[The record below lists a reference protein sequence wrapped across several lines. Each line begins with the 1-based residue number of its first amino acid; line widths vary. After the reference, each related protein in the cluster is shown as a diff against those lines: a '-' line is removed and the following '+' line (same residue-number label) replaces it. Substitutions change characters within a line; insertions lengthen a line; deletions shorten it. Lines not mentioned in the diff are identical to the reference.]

1 MLNEKGVQTQG
12 SWHSTGRPPKQD
24 EKLFDQYE
32 FVNKT
37 VIVRFYA
44 DIFWYYIYCLSL
56 SFYLC
61 SSWHFTFDKIST
73 IYYEIDEVETGHS
86 TQKLFLLFGCS
97 LSTVSWVFWCGW
109 LLWISDF
116 HHWCPGLIM
125 KTYGAQCHSVSRKR
139 KNCYHWLLKLL
150 FTSCQIFIPGH
161 RQFHIRNT
169 NYTVKVLIAITP
181 QGSACFLSK
190 AWGGRTSDKFENDN
204 CGILKKIL
212 PGDFSFS
219 RPWF

>member
-1 MLNEKGVQTQG
+1 M
-12 SWHSTGRPPKQD
+12 
-24 EKLFDQYE
+24 
-32 FVNKT
+32 
-37 VIVRFYA
+37 
-44 DIFWYYIYCLSL
+44 
-56 SFYLC
+56 
-61 SSWHFTFDKIST
+61 
-73 IYYEIDEVETGHS
+73 
-86 TQKLFLLFGCS
+86 
-97 LSTVSWVFWCGW
+97 SWVFWCGW
-109 LLWISDF
+109 LLWVSDF

-125 KTYGAQCHSVSRKR
+125 KTYGAQCHSVSRKK

-161 RQFHIRNT
+161 RQFHIRTT

-219 RPWF
+219 RPWFYHTGKSHVLSYPIAHFQHSLQEKSSLTGWMLSEEGVFLVWGFTPT